1 MPVCNFSKFEI
12 IRFLGCFGVWDTKI
26 LHRVSSPGFIS
37 HKVKNIVLC
46 LLLKICFS
54 FDCISVLCTTFLLK
68 KNSHSI
74 DVQKVKMLNVSSSP
88 SPHSTLLPISSWS
101 VSFVSECLCVGV
113 CMSYTCTSACTHT
126 CSFYKKEVILHL
138 QFYNMEG
145 LSCTDFLH
153 VLLIST

>member
-1 MPVCNFSKFEI
+1 MFGILKYYIVFLPQVSFL
-12 IRFLGCFGVWDTKI
+12 IRLKI
-26 LHRVSSPGFIS
+26 LFSACYLKFVF
-37 HKVKNIVLC
+37 
-46 LLLKICFS
+46 LLT
-54 FDCISVLCTTFLLK
+54 ISVLCTTFLLK

-88 SPHSTLLPISSWS
+88 SPHSTLLPISSWN

-126 CSFYKKEVILHL
+126 CNFYKKEVILHL